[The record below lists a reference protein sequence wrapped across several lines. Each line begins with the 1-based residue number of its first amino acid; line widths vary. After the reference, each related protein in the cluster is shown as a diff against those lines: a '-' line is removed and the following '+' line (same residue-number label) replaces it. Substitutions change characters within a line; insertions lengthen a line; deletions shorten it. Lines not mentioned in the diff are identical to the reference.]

1 MGAATADPAT
11 DCGQDAAR
19 PVAPSDCGQG
29 PVTTCGQAA
38 AREVTPPGCG
48 QSAPQWLDAPQM
60 RAWRA
65 FLAASTIVTGQLNHE
80 LEVALGLS
88 MHEYEIL
95 VRLSEAPER
104 TLRMSVLA
112 DGVAHSR
119 SRLTHT
125 VRRLE
130 KDGYVERFSCTS
142 DGRGVNCRLTE
153 AGAAF
158 LGQAAPVH
166 LAGVRRHVV
175 DRFTPDQLASL
186 ADLLEVLATPEGQS
200 GCGQPAA

>member
-1 MGAATADPAT
+1 MENVSGERGRGREPRH
-11 DCGQDAAR
+11 QIILSAR
-19 PVAPSDCGQG
+19 V
-29 PVTTCGQAA
+29 
-38 AREVTPPGCG
+38 
-48 QSAPQWLDAPQM
+48 
-60 RAWRA
+60 
-65 FLAASTIVTGQLNHE
+65 
-80 LEVALGLS
+80 
-88 MHEYEIL
+88 
-95 VRLSEAPER
+95 
-104 TLRMSVLA
+104 
-112 DGVAHSR
+112 VAHSR